1 MMYPCKF
8 GEIPHIG
15 SRPITATKSGTTM
28 PMLTW
33 MPALMGSALKPMSP
47 LTFGGGGGGGG
58 GWVGGGNI
66 CLPSHFGGGEGGG
79 T

>member
-8 GEIPHIG
+8 GEVPPIG
-15 SRPITATKSGTTM
+15 SRAITATKSGTTT

-33 MPALMGSALKPMSP
+33 MPTLMGSALKPMSP
-47 LTFGGGGGGGG
+47 LTFGGGSGGGEVGGGGG
-58 GWVGGGNI
+58 EHMSP
-66 CLPSHFGGGEGGG
+66 LTFGGGEGGG